1 MHKSAW
7 LASSG
12 SPCADAGGY
21 WSVIMG
27 NNGDAA
33 TWKGASG
40 RSTQVCGRGGKFALP
55 RREGERLKEKESTAV
70 AFFGASILRERET
83 VGLPAVPFLCAHSSV
98 MLQRPFPGHGHGLA
112 AHCRSLPLPSP
123 VGFGGV
129 GCLI

>member
-70 AFFGASILRERET
+70 ALYFLAPQSFASAKLS
-83 VGLPAVPFLCAHSSV
+83 VCLPYRFCVP
-98 MLQRPFPGHGHGLA
+98 
-112 AHCRSLPLPSP
+112 
-123 VGFGGV
+123 
-129 GCLI
+129 